1 MPDKR
6 ILVVDDDSYVRGATE
21 EILIR
26 KGYDVDTASDAR
38 SALERLE
45 KVEYD
50 LLLSD
55 IKMPGMGGLEL
66 LEQVK
71 SRWPDMHVILMT
83 AYGTVEDAVEAMRK
97 GAYDYIEK
105 GSESTTSETE
115 IVVERALR
123 FQETVRENRR
133 LRSELQDRY
142 SLSGVSGMIGNSQGM
157 EQVVD
162 LIGTVADSRAT
173 VLVTGE
179 SGTGKELVARALH
192 YNSCRGNGPFIR
204 LNCAALPKDLMESE
218 LFGHEKGAFTGAIR
232 QTRGRF
238 EMADRGTLL
247 LDEISE
253 IDLSLQAKL
262 LRVLQEREFERIGS
276 TRTIAVDVRI
286 VATTNRELVKEV
298 EEGNFRE
305 DLFYRLNV
313 IEISLPPLR
322 ERKEEIAALARHFVQ
337 RFNDDN
343 GKRIEGISE
352 EALELLMQYDWPGN
366 VRELENQIERAVVVS
381 RLPMLDLADFPKKFD
396 RGGPQRGGENLQVG
410 LTVREMERRLILG
423 TLETFG
429 GNRTDA
435 AAQLGISTRT
445 LRNKLHEYG
454 AMDAS
459 KESCKSAVAVDENGR
474 GEHLTAHPSG

>member
-6 ILVVDDDSYVRGATE
+6 ILVVDDDSYVRGATA

-26 KGYDVDTASDAR
+26 KGYDVETASEAR
-38 SALERLE
+38 AALERLGND
-45 KVEYD
+45 EYD

-66 LEQVK
+66 LERVK
-71 SRWPDMHVILMT
+71 SKWPEMHVILMT
-83 AYGTVEDAVEAMRK
+83 AYGTVEDAVEAMKK

-142 SLSGVSGMIGNSQGM
+142 SFSGMIGNSQGM

-192 YNSCRGNGPFIR
+192 YNSSRGNGPFVR
-204 LNCAALPKDLMESE
+204 LNCAALPKELMESE
-218 LFGHEKGAFTGAIR
+218 LFGHEKGAFTGAIK

-238 EMADRGTLL
+238 EMADGGTLL

-253 IDLSLQAKL
+253 MDLSLQAKL

-276 TRTIAVDVRI
+276 TRTISVDVRI
-286 VATTNRELVKEV
+286 VATTNRDLVEEV
-298 EEGNFRE
+298 EEGHFRE

-313 IEISLPPLR
+313 IEIRLPPLR
-322 ERKEEIAALARHFVQ
+322 KRREDIAALAGHFVQ

-343 GKRIEGISE
+343 GKRIEGISD
-352 EALELLMQYDWPGN
+352 EALELLMEYDWPGN

-381 RLPMLDLADFPKKFD
+381 RRPILDVADFPQTFE
-396 RGGPQRGGENLQVG
+396 RGGPRRGGEDLQVG
-410 LTVREMERRLILG
+410 LTVREMERRLIMG
-423 TLETFG
+423 TLEAFG

-454 AMDAS
+454 AMDAF
-459 KESCKSAVAVDENGR
+459 KEVGKPAVAADENGHSEPLSALHR
-474 GEHLTAHPSG
+474 S

>member
-6 ILVVDDDSYVRGATE
+6 ILVVDDDTYVRGATE

-26 KGYDVDTASDAR
+26 KGYDVETASEGGT
-38 SALERLE
+38 ALKLLE
-45 KVEYD
+45 NGEYD

-66 LEQVK
+66 LERVK
-71 SRWPDMHVILMT
+71 SKWPEMHVILMT

-142 SLSGVSGMIGNSQGM
+142 SFSGMIGNSQGM

-192 YNSCRGNGPFIR
+192 YNSSRGNGPFIR

-218 LFGHEKGAFTGAIR
+218 LFGHERGAFTGAIK

-238 EMADRGTLL
+238 EMADGGTLL

-253 IDLSLQAKL
+253 MDLSLQAKL
-262 LRVLQEREFERIGS
+262 LRVLQEREFERIGG
-276 TRTIAVDVRI
+276 TRTISVDVRI
-286 VATTNRELVKEV
+286 VATTNRELVEEV

-313 IEISLPPLR
+313 IEIGLPPLR
-322 ERKEEIAALARHFVQ
+322 KRKEDIAALARHFVQ

-343 GKRIEGISE
+343 GKRIEGISDD
-352 EALELLMQYDWPGN
+352 ALELLMQYDWPGN

-381 RLPMLDLADFPKKFD
+381 RRPMLDAADFPPKFE
-396 RGGPQRGGENLQVG
+396 RGGPRRGGEDLQVG
-410 LTVREMERRLILG
+410 LTVREMERRLIMG
-423 TLETFG
+423 TLEAFG

-454 AMDAS
+454 AMDAF
-459 KESCKSAVAVDENGR
+459 KEGGKPAVAADGNGHSEPLSALSR
-474 GEHLTAHPSG
+474 S